1 MARKRYKKGKKV
13 VPNLQRSP
21 TGRIAM
27 GLGDAIKKKLE
38 PKYSEDPDQARKD
51 EQARQEAE
59 KQEEKKYAPN
69 VRAGTPE
76 PTYSTERDQARK
88 DEAERRRKEGSSS
101 GSGLMSGGSSSIR
114 RPPTTVERLEE
125 SKPKKSEEQKRREI
139 RDNPET
145 ESPFTKTKA
154 ADASS
159 PAQRERE
166 FRAEDSARR
175 MERLATGETTLEDIG
190 AKGTASKIVEQSD
203 EIIDREDAR
212 FKVAETGEALDSE
225 DYKVDTSTQALKEK
239 VDTITDEELGQA
251 ADATEVE
258 ASTFTAAQTDED
270 VTISAAQGVL
280 SEESKIAEDLGID
293 RVDKIQEAQVQV
305 REGSLAERVVGNISD
320 ASLATAAKVQG
331 IDVRRVTR
339 AKGQLSRAGMS
350 PDDIALLGND
360 PEKLEEALMGYSEK
374 ERGIIAGLPVE
385 ALVSTQMDTL
395 FEGMKDGEIPLWA
408 KPATDKIEAILAQ
421 RGLSA
426 SSVGRDALTGTL
438 INEAFKIAQSNAT
451 AIQASVTQEKSIE
464 AQALLREA
472 EFNQQTALTN
482 AQTVFKMDMAQF
494 NADQQRELSNSK
506 FLQTVSLTDAS
517 MEQQA
522 VIQDALLESQANI
535 AEADMQGK
543 LRIANAKQFL
553 AMDMTNLSNRQQ
565 AVVLESQ
572 QEQQRMLTNT
582 AAENAS
588 RQFNAAS
595 ENQTNQFM
603 ASLKDGISKFNATQK
618 NAAEQFNTAQTNAAE
633 ARLIQRQADA
643 DKFNVQLAASIDQ
656 YNEQN
661 QFAREQFNVQ
671 NALVIDQ
678 SNAQWRREINKIDTA
693 AQNAM
698 NARNAQNQFAMT
710 QSANSQLWQELRDEF
725 DYIWKSSEN
734 AANRE
739 TNIVVAGINGEH
751 SGLKNS
757 DAMNKLKNLLALY
770 GD

>member
-1 MARKRYKKGKKV
+1 MRKRYTKGIKIAPK
-13 VPNLQRSP
+13 LERSS
-21 TGRIAM
+21 TGRVGFSVGSMVRGAVEE
-27 GLGDAIKKKLE
+27 K
-38 PKYSEDPDQARKD
+38 SEREQGREDE
-51 EQARQEAE
+51 EQARRQQEQKE
-59 KQEEKKYAPN
+59 QEGN
-69 VRAGTPE
+69 TPT
-76 PTYSTERDQARK
+76 PTPTPTST
-88 DEAERRRKEGSSS
+88 
-101 GSGLMSGGSSSIR
+101 
-114 RPPTTVERLEE
+114 TT
-125 SKPKKSEEQKRREI
+125 SEEG

-145 ESPFTKTKA
+145 KSPFTQTTA
-154 ADASS
+154 TTASS

-166 FRAEDSARR
+166 FRADESGKR
-175 MERLATGETTLEDIG
+175 MEQMATGDITLEDIG
-190 AKGTASKIVEQSD
+190 AKGTAAKIVEQPD
-203 EIIDREDAR
+203 EIIDRDDSR
-212 FKVAETGEALDSE
+212 FKVEETSQALDPDAYKAKTGKEALQE
-225 DYKVDTSTQALKEK
+225 E

-251 ADATEVE
+251 DPADDITA
-258 ASTFTAAQTDED
+258 ATFTAAKMDED
-270 VTISAAQGVL
+270 VTISAAQGAL
-280 SEESKIAEDLGID
+280 SDEAKIAEELGID
-293 RVDKIQEAQVQV
+293 RVDKIQEAQVQI
-305 REGSLAERVVGNISD
+305 REGSLAERVVGQISD
-320 ASLATAAKVQG
+320 GALANAARVQG

-339 AKGQLSRAGMS
+339 AKGQLARAGMS
-350 PDDIALLGND
+350 PEDIALLGND
-360 PEKLEEALMGYSEK
+360 PEALEEALMGYSEK

-426 SSVGRDALTGTL
+426 SSVGRDALTSTL

-482 AQTVFKMDMAQF
+482 AQTVFKMDLAQF

-506 FLQTVSLTDAS
+506 FMQTVSLTDAS

-522 VIQDALLESQANI
+522 VIQDAVLESQANL
-535 AEADMQGK
+535 AEANLTGQ

-553 AMDMTNLSNRQQ
+553 AMDMANLSNEQQ
-565 AVVLESQ
+565 AVIVASQ

-582 AAENAS
+582 AAENAA

-603 ASLKDGISKFNATQK
+603 ANLNASISKFNATQK
-618 NAAEQFNTAQTNAAE
+618 NAAEQFNAAQNNAAE
-633 ARLIQRQADA
+633 ARLLQRQADA

-656 YNEQN
+656 FNEQN

-710 QSANSQLWQELRDEF
+710 QSAQSQLWQEMRDEF

-734 AANRE
+734 AQNRE
-739 TNIVVAGINGEH
+739 TNIVVAGLNGEH
-751 SGLKNS
+751 SALKNN
-757 DAMNKLKNLLALY
+757 DAMNKLRNLLALY

>member
-1 MARKRYKKGKKV
+1 MARKRYTKGTKV
-13 VPNLQRSP
+13 KPNLYRTS

-27 GLGDAIKKKLE
+27 NAGQAARRAKEKAEEEATEAAI
-38 PKYSEDPDQARKD
+38 
-51 EQARQEAE
+51 AE
-59 KQEEKKYAPN
+59 KEAAKNKKQN
-69 VRAGTPE
+69 TTPAVD
-76 PTYSTERDQARK
+76 T
-88 DEAERRRKEGSSS
+88 G
-101 GSGLMSGGSSSIR
+101 
-114 RPPTTVERLEE
+114 
-125 SKPKKSEEQKRREI
+125 EQG
-139 RDNPET
+139 RDNPAT
-145 ESPFTKTKA
+145 PSPFTGTTA
-154 ADASS
+154 ETASS
-159 PAQRERE
+159 EAQRERE
-166 FRAEDSARR
+166 FRADESGKR
-175 MERLATGETTLEDIG
+175 MEQMATGDITLEDIG
-190 AKGTASKIVEQSD
+190 AKGTAAKIVEQTN
-203 EIIDREDAR
+203 EIINREDPR
-212 FKVAETGEALDSE
+212 FKVAETPEALDSDAYKAKTGRE
-225 DYKVDTSTQALKEK
+225 DLQEE

-251 ADATEVE
+251 DPATEVT

-270 VTISAAQGVL
+270 VTISAAQGAL
-280 SEESKIAEDLGID
+280 SEEAKIAEDLGID
-293 RVDKIQEAQVQV
+293 RVDKIQEAQVQI

-320 ASLATAAKVQG
+320 GALANAARVQG

-339 AKGQLSRAGMS
+339 AKGQLARAGMS
-350 PDDIALLGND
+350 PEDIALLGND
-360 PEKLEEALMGYSEK
+360 PEALEEALMGYSEK

-408 KPATDKIEAILAQ
+408 KPATNKIEAILAQ

-482 AQTVFKMDMAQF
+482 AQTVFKMDLAQF

-506 FLQTVSLTDAS
+506 FMQTVSLTDAS

-522 VIQDALLESQANI
+522 VIQDSILESQANI

-565 AVVLESQ
+565 AVVLKSQ

-603 ASLKDGISKFNATQK
+603 ASLKDGISRFNATQK
-618 NAAEQFNTAQTNAAE
+618 NAAEQFNAAQNNAAE
-633 ARLIQRQADA
+633 ARLLQRQADA

-656 YNEQN
+656 FNEQN

-678 SNAQWRREINKIDTA
+678 SNAQWRRELNKSNTA

-710 QSANSQLWQELRDEF
+710 QSAQSQLWQEMRDEF

-734 AANRE
+734 AENRQ